1 MSERVCAVVVT
12 YNRKELL
19 RECLEALKGQTRKV
33 DYILVVD
40 NASTDGT
47 GEMLRAEFPEVEA
60 LRLPENQGSAGGFHE
75 GMKRAHGMGF
85 DWLWLMDD
93 DTIPRE
99 DALEELLLAAERAEG
114 VLGHKP
120 DFLSSRALWTDGRLH
135 PMNLQSLRRDLPDL
149 LFALLEVGLAPI
161 RGASFVSL
169 LVHRGAVE
177 AYGYPRKEFF
187 VWNDDVEYTHR
198 ITRKGVGV
206 LAPRS
211 TVLHKSGRPYLPY
224 QLRGKDVERYFF
236 EVRNKIW
243 LIRSEALF
251 PRERVRYFLALLFR
265 TIQFLINNP
274 SNPKAYGAVLRGAL
288 EGVLG
293 GRPGGRRAL
302 GGRDGG
308 SSASSHSGV

>member
-19 RECLEALKGQTRKV
+19 RECLEALRGQTRRV
-33 DYILVVD
+33 DHILVVD

-47 GEMLRAEFPEVEA
+47 EEMLRAEFPEVEV
-60 LRLPENQGSAGGFHE
+60 LRLPENQGGAGGFHE

-120 DFLSSRALWTDGRLH
+120 DFLSSRALWTDGRPH
-135 PMNLQSLRRDLPDL
+135 PMNLQSLRGDLPDL

-169 LVHRGAVE
+169 LVRREAVE
-177 AYGYPRKEFF
+177 EYGYPKKGFF
-187 VWNDDVEYTHR
+187 IWNDDVEYTYR
-198 ITRKGVGV
+198 ITRKGVGI
-206 LAPRS
+206 LAS
-211 TVLHKSGRPYLPY
+211 KSMVVHKSKSAYAPY
-224 QLRGKDVERYFF
+224 QLKGKDVERYFF

-243 LIRSEALF
+243 LIKSGVLL
-251 PRERVRYFLALLFR
+251 PKERVKHLLSLLYR
-265 TIQFLINNP
+265 TAQFLRNNL
-274 SNPKAYGAVLRGAL
+274 SNFRAYSAVLRGAL
-288 EGVLG
+288 AGLFGHWSKDKEI
-293 GRPGGRRAL
+293 
-302 GGRDGG
+302 
-308 SSASSHSGV
+308 

>member
-33 DYILVVD
+33 DHILVVD

-60 LRLPENQGSAGGFHE
+60 LRLPENQGGAGGFHE

-120 DFLSSRALWTDGRLH
+120 DFLSSRALWTDGKL
-135 PMNLQSLRRDLPDL
+135 PVNLQPLRRDLPDL

-187 VWNDDVEYTHR
+187 IWCDDVEYTHR

-211 TVLHKSGRPYLPY
+211 TVLHKSVRWAYRPHH
-224 QLRGKDVERYFF
+224 LRGKDVERFF
-236 EVRNKIW
+236 FRVRNGIW
-243 LIRSEALF
+243 LIRSEAFF
-251 PRERVRYFLALLFR
+251 PRERVRYFLELLFR

-274 SNPKAYGAVLRGAL
+274 TNPKAYGVVLRGAL
-288 EGVLG
+288 EGVFRRTP
-293 GRPGGRRAL
+293 GR
-302 GGRDGG
+302 
-308 SSASSHSGV
+308 